1 MYNLTRGLFIV
12 DKKKRYSIQ
21 RVIQMFCM
29 YHHVKLD
36 DKYLNRIN
44 DEEFFR
50 FKKNE
55 YTYLEFLDTTCN
67 QLDKGDREL
76 FQDEIVHIIS
86 LSKDRFADRD
96 RNIPIKAS
104 ILDPVI
110 KTLKTV
116 IILEQS
122 SYTEDELFEL
132 FEDTLIA
139 NMVGC
144 EFYRSRYEG
153 KELPVDLDYDTAIS
167 IPILAYTLY
176 KINPNR
182 YSYLIVH
189 NLELRDTF
197 IDSIA
202 LNYDEDAYKTLGI
215 MIYDELKEELLGTI
229 GALGIDITIDIS
241 GFIHAGDELPIY
253 TSADFHAILATY
265 IKYCS
270 SMQHKNEDVV
280 IVPPSSIIYPY
291 RKE

>member
-44 DEEFFR
+44 DEEFFK

-86 LSKDRFADRD
+86 LSKDRFDDRD

-153 KELPVDLDYDTAIS
+153 KELPVDLDYDAAIS
-167 IPILAYTLY
+167 IPTLAYTLY

-202 LNYDEDAYKTLGI
+202 LNYDDDAYKTLGI

-229 GALGIDITIDIS
+229 GALGVDITIDIS

-270 SMQHKNEDVV
+270 SIQHKNAILTSPV
-280 IVPPSSIIYPY
+280 
-291 RKE
+291 

>member
-12 DKKKRYSIQ
+12 DKKKRYSVQ

-44 DEEFFR
+44 DEEFFK

-86 LSKDRFADRD
+86 LSKDRFADSD

-153 KELPVDLDYDTAIS
+153 KELPVDLDYDAAIS
-167 IPILAYTLY
+167 VPTLAYTLY

-202 LNYDEDAYKTLGI
+202 LNYDDDAYKTLGI
-215 MIYDELKEELLGTI
+215 MNYNEIKEELLGTI

-270 SMQHKNEDVV
+270 SMQHKNGVMV
-280 IVPPSSIIYPY
+280 SPV
-291 RKE
+291 

>member
-44 DEEFFR
+44 DEEFFK

-86 LSKDRFADRD
+86 LSKDRFDDRD

-153 KELPVDLDYDTAIS
+153 KELPVDLDYDAAIS
-167 IPILAYTLY
+167 IPTLAYTLY

-202 LNYDEDAYKTLGI
+202 LNYDDDAYESLGI

-270 SMQHKNEDVV
+270 SMQHKNAILTSPV
-280 IVPPSSIIYPY
+280 
-291 RKE
+291 

>member
-44 DEEFFR
+44 DEEFFK

-86 LSKDRFADRD
+86 LSKDRFDDRD

-153 KELPVDLDYDTAIS
+153 KELPVDLDYDAAIS
-167 IPILAYTLY
+167 IPTLAYTLY

-202 LNYDEDAYKTLGI
+202 LNYDDDAYKTLGI
-215 MIYDELKEELLGTI
+215 MVYNELKEELLGTI
-229 GALGIDITIDIS
+229 GALGVDITIDIS

-270 SMQHKNEDVV
+270 SIQHKNAILTSPV
-280 IVPPSSIIYPY
+280 
-291 RKE
+291 

>member
-44 DEEFFR
+44 DEEFFK

-153 KELPVDLDYDTAIS
+153 KELPVDLDYDAAIS
-167 IPILAYTLY
+167 IPTLAYTLY

-202 LNYDEDAYKTLGI
+202 LNYDDDAYKTLGI

-229 GALGIDITIDIS
+229 GALGIDITVDIS

-270 SMQHKNEDVV
+270 SIQHKNAVLV
-280 IVPPSSIIYPY
+280 SPTV
-291 RKE
+291 

>member
-44 DEEFFR
+44 DEEFFK

-96 RNIPIKAS
+96 KNIPIKAS

-139 NMVGC
+139 NMIGC

-153 KELPVDLDYDTAIS
+153 KELPVDLDYDAAIS
-167 IPILAYTLY
+167 IPTLAYTLY

-202 LNYDEDAYKTLGI
+202 LNYDDDAYKTLGI
-215 MIYDELKEELLGTI
+215 MIYDEIKEELLGTI

-270 SMQHKNEDVV
+270 NMQHKNAIHVSPTV
-280 IVPPSSIIYPY
+280 
-291 RKE
+291 

>member
-12 DKKKRYSIQ
+12 DKRKRYSIQ

-44 DEEFFR
+44 DEEFFK

-153 KELPVDLDYDTAIS
+153 KELPVDLDYDAAIS
-167 IPILAYTLY
+167 IPTLAYTLY

-202 LNYDEDAYKTLGI
+202 LNYDDDAYKTLGI

-270 SMQHKNEDVV
+270 SIQHKNAILTSPV
-280 IVPPSSIIYPY
+280 
-291 RKE
+291 

>member
-36 DKYLNRIN
+36 DKYLSRIN
-44 DEEFFR
+44 DEEFFK

-96 RNIPIKAS
+96 KNIPIKAS

-116 IILEQS
+116 IRLEES

-153 KELPVDLDYDTAIS
+153 KELPVDLDYDAAIS
-167 IPILAYTLY
+167 IPTLAYTLY

-202 LNYDEDAYKTLGI
+202 LNYDDDAYKTLGI

-270 SMQHKNEDVV
+270 SMQHKNAVLV
-280 IVPPSSIIYPY
+280 SPTV
-291 RKE
+291 

>member
-44 DEEFFR
+44 DEEFFK

-96 RNIPIKAS
+96 KNIPIKAS

-116 IILEQS
+116 IRLEES

-153 KELPVDLDYDTAIS
+153 KELPVDLDYDAAIS
-167 IPILAYTLY
+167 IPTLAYTLY

-202 LNYDEDAYKTLGI
+202 LNYDDDAYKTLGI

-270 SMQHKNEDVV
+270 SMQHKNAVLV
-280 IVPPSSIIYPY
+280 SPTV
-291 RKE
+291 

>member
-44 DEEFFR
+44 DEEFFK

-86 LSKDRFADRD
+86 LSKDRFDDRD

-153 KELPVDLDYDTAIS
+153 KELPVDLDYDAAIS
-167 IPILAYTLY
+167 IPTLAYTLY

-202 LNYDEDAYKTLGI
+202 VNYDDDAYKTLGI

-270 SMQHKNEDVV
+270 SMQHKNAILTSPV
-280 IVPPSSIIYPY
+280 
-291 RKE
+291 

>member
-44 DEEFFR
+44 DEEFFK

-96 RNIPIKAS
+96 RNTPIKAS

-153 KELPVDLDYDTAIS
+153 KELPVDLDYDAAIS
-167 IPILAYTLY
+167 IPTLAYTLY

-202 LNYDEDAYKTLGI
+202 LNYDDDAYKTLGI

-270 SMQHKNEDVV
+270 SIQHKNAILTSPV
-280 IVPPSSIIYPY
+280 
-291 RKE
+291 

>member
-44 DEEFFR
+44 DEEFFK

-153 KELPVDLDYDTAIS
+153 KELPVDLDYDAAIS
-167 IPILAYTLY
+167 IPTLAYTLY

-202 LNYDEDAYKTLGI
+202 VNYDDDAYKTLGI
-215 MIYDELKEELLGTI
+215 MVYDELKEELLGTI

-270 SMQHKNEDVV
+270 NMQHKNSVL
-280 IVPPSSIIYPY
+280 VPPV
-291 RKE
+291 

>member
-44 DEEFFR
+44 DEEFFK

-153 KELPVDLDYDTAIS
+153 KELPVDLDYDAAIS
-167 IPILAYTLY
+167 IPTLAYTLY

-202 LNYDEDAYKTLGI
+202 LNYDDDAYKTLGI
-215 MIYDELKEELLGTI
+215 MIYDEIKEELLGTI

-270 SMQHKNEDVV
+270 SMQHKNAIHVSPTV
-280 IVPPSSIIYPY
+280 
-291 RKE
+291 